1 MEKNKYALKEEEIVE
16 FWKQNN
22 IFARSISEREE
33 SSPYVFYDG
42 PPFATGLPHYGH
54 ILSSVT
60 KDLFPRFWTMQGKRV
75 RRRWGWDCHGLPIET
90 LVEKELG
97 ISGKKQ
103 IEERGVKVFN
113 ETARSMVLSYAS
125 QWEEMIDRI
134 GRWVEFEDS
143 YKTMDSTYMES
154 VWWAL
159 KSIWD
164 KGLIYEGRK
173 VLMYCPRC
181 ETPVSNAETQMDN
194 SYRDIEEKSVYVKFK
209 LKAGQKLGSLE
220 TDENTYILAWT
231 TTPWTLPGNVALAV
245 GKDIEY
251 TVLEQSREG
260 EKMIVASKLIET
272 KYGAEESIFVED
284 ENGVEE
290 EVVESYGER
299 NKFKGQGFNR
309 LQVVKGSDLEGLEYV
324 PLYEIDA
331 VKNSGNKAWYVAPAD
346 FVTTEDG
353 TGVVHTA
360 VIYGEDDFAL
370 GLELD
375 LPQIPLLNS
384 SGHYNEEAPEF
395 LKGKFIKDA
404 EEEILTDLTDR
415 GLVFKIEPYK
425 HSYPHCWR
433 CESPLIYNAIS
444 AWFVNIQ
451 KNKDR
456 LIELNGKINWYPKY
470 LKEGRFLN
478 ILETAPDWNISRNR
492 YWATALPF
500 FKCEDKQCE
509 EVVCI
514 GSVVELKEKAKN
526 FSEVYE
532 TDDVSKIDL
541 HRPYI
546 DEIIL
551 ECPKCSGTMRRIPE
565 VIDCWVESGSMPFA
579 EWHYPFQNK
588 EEFEK
593 RYPAQFIGEY
603 IAQTRAWFY
612 YMHVVG
618 ALMFDDI
625 SYENVVA
632 TGTILSEKG
641 EKLSKSKKNYP
652 DPWQVIDQFGSDA
665 LRFYLMGSVV
675 MQADNLFFNEKDL
688 REVYN
693 KVVNTI
699 YNVLSFYQIYKSEIK
714 PAEIDQINLELI
726 DEYILSRVEST
737 AKSVERAYKEY
748 STVKV
753 AREIRALID
762 DLSLWWV
769 RRSRERFR
777 SESLND
783 RETAM
788 TVLIYVLRKI
798 ALILAP
804 LTPFVS
810 EAIWQEVKTNTD
822 EDSVH
827 LALWP
832 RVNESLIDPNIES
845 ITQRVLDIVE
855 MGHSL
860 RQKSSLRVRQPL
872 SKIYFNYDFGDFSD
886 QVIPTILAELNIEEF
901 VNEENSLEKPEIS
914 ENRDLKVAIETTID
928 DRLQGL
934 GDLREVTRLIQDLRK
949 KSGLKPNALAEM
961 IYFGDEVATDFI
973 KKNLDQI
980 KITTNL
986 SSLELSETGESVLEI
1001 SSGTLYFSFK

>member
-1 MEKNKYALKEEEIVE
+1 MEKNKYALKEEGIVD
-16 FWKQNN
+16 FWKKNN
-22 IFARSISEREE
+22 IFSRSIEERDENA
-33 SSPYVFYDG
+33 PYVFYDG

-103 IEERGVKVFN
+103 IEEKGVKVFN
-113 ETARSMVLSYAS
+113 ETARSMVLGYAS
-125 QWEEMIDRI
+125 KWQEMVDRI

-143 YKTMDSTYMES
+143 YKTMDGAYMES

-159 KSIWD
+159 KSAWD

-181 ETPVSNAETQMDN
+181 ETPVSNAEIQMDN
-194 SYRDIEEKSVYVKFK
+194 SYRDVTEKSVIAKFK
-209 LKAGQKLGSLE
+209 LKSGQKFGNYTTGDSA
-220 TDENTYILAWT
+220 YILAWT

-245 GKDIEY
+245 GKNIEY
-251 TVLEQSREG
+251 TALRIKGEEG
-260 EKMIVASKLIET
+260 LLISASELIE
-272 KYGAEESIFVED
+272 K
-284 ENGVEE
+284 N
-290 EVVESYGER
+290 
-299 NKFKGQGFNR
+299 FKDKETEIVHSR
-309 LQVVKGSDLEGLEYV
+309 IKGSDLEGLEYE
-324 PLYEIDA
+324 PLYEIEA
-331 VKNSGNKAWYVAPAD
+331 VKNSGNKAWYVASAD

-370 GLELD
+370 GMELD
-375 LPQIPLLNS
+375 LPQVPLLDS
-384 SGHYNEEAPEF
+384 SGHYNLEAPEF

-404 EEEILTDLTDR
+404 EEVILEDLSKR
-415 GLVFKIEPYK
+415 GLVFEVMPYK

-444 AWFVNIQ
+444 AWFINIQ
-451 KNKDR
+451 KIKNR
-456 LIELNGKINWYPKY
+456 LIELNGKINWYPEY

-500 FKCEDKQCE
+500 FKCDNKDCL
-509 EVVCI
+509 EVLCV
-514 GSVVELKEKAKN
+514 GSVAELKENAKN
-526 FSEVYE
+526 FSQVYD

-546 DEIIL
+546 DEVIL
-551 ECPKCSGTMRRIPE
+551 NCPKCSSDMHRIPE

-588 EEFEK
+588 DKFES

-612 YMHVVG
+612 YMHVIST
-618 ALMFDDI
+618 LLFDDV
-625 SYENVVA
+625 SYQNVVA
-632 TGTILSEKG
+632 TGTILSDKG

-652 DPWQVIDQFGSDA
+652 DPWEVIDQYGSDA

-688 REVYN
+688 REIYN
-693 KVVNTI
+693 KVINTL
-699 YNVLSFYQIYKSEIK
+699 YNVLSFYQIYKDEISPISIEEAK
-714 PAEIDQINLELI
+714 LELI
-726 DEYILSRVEST
+726 DEYILSRVENSN
-737 AKSVERAYKEY
+737 KSVEKYYKEY

-753 AREIRALID
+753 AREIRSLID
-762 DLSLWWV
+762 DISLWWV

-777 SESLND
+777 SESAND

-788 TVLIYVLRKI
+788 AVLIYILRKVS
-798 ALILAP
+798 LIIAP
-804 LTPFVS
+804 LTPFIA
-810 EAIWQEVKTNTD
+810 EAIWQEIKTAAD

-827 LALWP
+827 LASWP
-832 RVNESLIDPNIES
+832 KVNEQFINADVELA
-845 ITQRVLDIVE
+845 TQKARDIVE

-860 RQKSSLRVRQPL
+860 RQKSSLKVRQPL
-872 SKIYFNYDFGDFSD
+872 SKIYYNQDFGNFSD
-886 QVIPTILAELNIEEF
+886 QISQIILAELNIEKSVLSES
-901 VNEENSLEKPEIS
+901 NIEKPES
-914 ENRDLKVAIETTID
+914 AQNRDIKVTIETMID

-949 KSGLKPNALAEM
+949 KSGLKPNAKIEM
-961 IYFGDEVATDFI
+961 IYAGDEAATKFVGS
-973 KKNLDQI
+973 NLEQI
-980 KITTNL
+980 KQATNL
-986 SSLELSETGESVLEI
+986 ENLTLGEKGEAQLEI
-1001 SSGTLYFSFK
+1001 SKGVLYFNIAQ